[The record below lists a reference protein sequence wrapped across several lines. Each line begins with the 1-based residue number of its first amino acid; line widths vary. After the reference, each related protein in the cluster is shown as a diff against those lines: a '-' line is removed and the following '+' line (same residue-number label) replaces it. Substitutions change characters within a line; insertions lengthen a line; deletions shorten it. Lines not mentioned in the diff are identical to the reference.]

1 MNTNTIKLTRD
12 AGRLRM
18 FRRRFALQVIPGP
31 DAGQSLAAANESVT
45 VGTAQ
50 NNDLILSDSSVSR
63 YHLRVEVS
71 PNGFLLSDLDSTNG
85 TTAGN
90 LRLRQGVADAAVDLR
105 LGETLLRFSPL
116 AEQEEVPMLAADRFG
131 EVLGQSPVMRELF
144 RKLQS
149 AASRDV
155 TVLLEGATGT
165 GKELIAEEV
174 HRHSSRRE
182 APFIIVDCGAIPTQ
196 LIESELFGHIKGAF
210 TGATADRAGAFEE
223 AHGGTIFLDEVGE
236 LDLAMQPRLLRALE
250 NRQVK
255 RLGESHHRSVDT
267 RVIAATNSDLKRRVN
282 KGTFRPDLFYRL
294 AVVHLRIP
302 PLCQRPEDMELLVR
316 HMLPRIARQS
326 GLERLPD
333 IDAEML
339 RRMTEHSWPGNV
351 RELRNLLERM
361 VVLSH
366 GSTPFDPLSELHRE
380 PAGQHAVLDRLLELP
395 FREAKAQ
402 WLAYFDRQYLTSLL
416 DGCGFNVAEAARQSG
431 INRVHLFRLIKKYS
445 IDRPGGQ
452 QD

>member
-1 MNTNTIKLTRD
+1 
-12 AGRLRM
+12 
-18 FRRRFALQVIPGP
+18 
-31 DAGQSLAAANESVT
+31 
-45 VGTAQ
+45 
-50 NNDLILSDSSVSR
+50 
-63 YHLRVEVS
+63 
-71 PNGFLLSDLDSTNG
+71 
-85 TTAGN
+85 
-90 LRLRQGVADAAVDLR
+90 
-105 LGETLLRFSPL
+105 
-116 AEQEEVPMLAADRFG
+116 
-131 EVLGQSPVMRELF
+131 
-144 RKLQS
+144 
-149 AASRDV
+149 
-155 TVLLEGATGT
+155 
-165 GKELIAEEV
+165 
-174 HRHSSRRE
+174 
-182 APFIIVDCGAIPTQ
+182 
-196 LIESELFGHIKGAF
+196 
-210 TGATADRAGAFEE
+210 
-223 AHGGTIFLDEVGE
+223 
-236 LDLAMQPRLLRALE
+236 
-250 NRQVK
+250 
-255 RLGESHHRSVDT
+255 
-267 RVIAATNSDLKRRVN
+267 
-282 KGTFRPDLFYRL
+282 
-294 AVVHLRIP
+294 
-302 PLCQRPEDMELLVR
+302 MELLVR

>member
-18 FRRRFALQVIPGP
+18 CRRRVALQGIQGP